1 MSAET
6 TWLDRSIW
14 LTLTV
19 IALSLAAQAGATLM
33 RAASLYTVTIR
44 PVEPCR
50 LVLVDDAAMSHNPFA
65 ATRRTE
71 TR

>member
-19 IALSLAAQAGATLM
+19 IALSLATQAGATLM

-50 LVLVDDAAMSHNPFA
+50 LVRVDDAAMSHNPFA
-65 ATRRTE
+65 EGR
-71 TR
+71 

>member
-19 IALSLAAQAGATLM
+19 IALSLATQAGATLM

-50 LVLVDDAAMSHNPFA
+50 LVRVDDEAMSHNPFA
-65 ATRRTE
+65 EGR
-71 TR
+71 